1 MKYSLEL
8 CHHVDA
14 TYNVTPETSIF
25 IEHPSY
31 VFAILFV
38 LLFLT
43 RSRQYKVLD
52 LDAMTDHAAS
62 EHAPRVSKR
71 QEFDDV
77 TRSTASSAR
86 FGRVGADMQSLQS
99 SGKAR
104 RSVSDV
110 TSSPLHQRQRLPS
123 DHLNRHLQ
131 APRKSTD
138 DSDLRLSF
146 NRVSI
151 DLMQVHACVA

>member
-1 MKYSLEL
+1 MMLFSNS
-8 CHHVDA
+8 
-14 TYNVTPETSIF
+14 NVALLRFVFPF
-25 IEHPSY
+25 I
-31 VFAILFV
+31 
-38 LLFLT
+38 T

-52 LDAMTDHAAS
+52 LDAMTDHAS

-77 TRSTASSAR
+77 SRSTVSSAQAR
-86 FGRVGADMQSLQS
+86 SGRVGADMQSLQS
-99 SGKAR
+99 SSKAR

-123 DHLNRHLQ
+123 DHLHRHLQ